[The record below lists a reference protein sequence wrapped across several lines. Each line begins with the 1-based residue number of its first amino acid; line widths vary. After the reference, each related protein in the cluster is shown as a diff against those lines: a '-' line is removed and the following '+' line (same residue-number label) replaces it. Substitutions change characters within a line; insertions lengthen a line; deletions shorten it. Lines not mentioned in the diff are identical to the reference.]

1 MSGYV
6 LLILVLAGL
15 GGLWAGSKWVVRGA
29 LGVSQRLKWSHSFV
43 GLIVLA
49 VGTDLPE
56 LFVSVD
62 ASLRHLEGVE
72 SSGIITGNA
81 IGSCISQISVILG
94 ISAFFIAFQTSR
106 GELVRNGAA
115 LLLSAGLLG
124 WVGWDGVVSR
134 GDGVILLATYLAY
147 FLWVMKFSEA
157 HEAERQAEVIDESM
171 TRSVLWLVLGFVLLG
186 FASHVTVDSA
196 MKLADRWG
204 IEQSFM
210 GIAFLG
216 LGTSLPELA
225 VSVQAARKKA
235 TRLSIGNILGSNV
248 FDALVPVGAAG
259 AISSVNMERAMIT
272 FDLVWLAAISAAS
285 VLFMV
290 TRRGLSRMEGGLL
303 IGAYLFYLY
312 FKMPF

>member
-1 MSGYV
+1 M
-6 LLILVLAGL
+6 
-15 GGLWAGSKWVVRGA
+15 
-29 LGVSQRLKWSHSFV
+29 
-43 GLIVLA
+43 
-49 VGTDLPE
+49 
-56 LFVSVD
+56 SVD
-62 ASLRHLEGVE
+62 ASLRHLDGVE

-81 IGSCISQISVILG
+81 IGSCLSQISVILG

-106 GELVRNGAA
+106 AELIRNGAA
-115 LLLSAGLLG
+115 LLLSVGLLG

-134 GDGVILLATYLAY
+134 GDGAILLATYLAY

-157 HEAERQAEVIDESM
+157 HEAERQAEVTHENM

-186 FASHVTVDSA
+186 FASHVAVDSA

-259 AISSVNMERAMIT
+259 AISTVNMERAMIT

-303 IGAYLFYLY
+303 IGAYLLYLY
-312 FKMPF
+312 FKTPF